1 MSDSLASLFAT
12 TLARGGADLDER
24 EEFLDQVAS
33 AREDRRFVFATC
45 HRVEVYS
52 LGAPVTP
59 RPAGAHVWQGTD
71 AARHLFRVAAGLA
84 SLIPGERQVLGQL
97 RKLRDSVRA
106 EPLLEALIERAL
118 RFGRE
123 VRASTGLG
131 MNARSLGSLA
141 VDEALRFFDRPEEAT
156 ALVVGAGEVGKLAS
170 RALRHR
176 VRGLLVA
183 NRDGARASELAEQ
196 IGAEAV
202 SLAAFEGALA
212 RADCVISAAD
222 TRGALFSSDRLRRR
236 IADRPLVLVDLAVP
250 RSVASDGRELPG
262 LVYRTA
268 DDLID
273 RCAAPA
279 AAVRAAELACEH
291 EAHRFAKEWQ
301 GREAVPVIRALRAR
315 SEEQR
320 RRHLARAL
328 ARLGHLDA
336 RDREVVRALAWS
348 LTNALMHEPTVA
360 LRASPERSDAA
371 RALFGLDIP
380 T

>member
-1 MSDSLASLFAT
+1 MVDSLEAVFAT
-12 TLARGGADLDER
+12 TLAHGDADLDQRER
-24 EEFLDQVAS
+24 FLDQLTS
-33 AREDRRFVFATC
+33 ARPARSFVFATC

-52 LGAPVTP
+52 LEVPVTP
-59 RPAGAHVWQGTD
+59 RPAGAHLWRGTD

-97 RKLRDSVRA
+97 RRLRDSVRA
-106 EPLLEALIERAL
+106 EPLLESLLERAL
-118 RFGRE
+118 RVGRE
-123 VRASTGLG
+123 VRAGTGLG

-141 VDEALRFFDRPEEAT
+141 VDEALRFVQRPEEAT

-176 VRGLLVA
+176 VRTLLVA
-183 NRDGARASELAEQ
+183 NRDGARATELAQQ
-196 IGAEAV
+196 IGGEPV
-202 SLAAFEGALA
+202 SLAAVEGALA

-222 TRGALFSSDRLRRR
+222 TRGELFSSERLWRR

-250 RSVASDGRELPG
+250 RSVAADARHLSG

-268 DDLID
+268 DDLTD
-273 RCAAPA
+273 RCAAPP
-279 AAVRAAELACEH
+279 AAVRAAERACEQ
-291 EAHRFAKEWQ
+291 EAHRFAREWL

-315 SEEQR
+315 SEEQQ
-320 RRHLARAL
+320 RRHLVRAL
-328 ARLGHLDA
+328 AKLGHLGA

-371 RALFGLDIP
+371 RALFGLDKP